1 MFCMRVKCFVFVMCR
16 QTVINSCGVF
26 LCYCRWQSHVF
37 FPAHFL
43 WRYTSNCYNILR
55 LFWTTQI
62 LCQLSIFI
70 LLSSLYVCMCG
81 RKKKTFGI
89 ANVFNVCI
97 EKRVLPCGLLSIH
110 TKTIEL
116 QWQYKF
122 TLFPTNIPT
131 SFIVCSLV
139 HFWLFCELK
148 PRKMFYIF
156 FCTFIF
162 CCLRVFQRIFFFFLL
177 FSHFSC
183 HAIGYRN
190 VQRMNESECIRAT
203 PWCDCQFVFSFFFFF
218 SFSSLLF
225 AWKQKV
231 FLAYVT
237 TS

>member
-1 MFCMRVKCFVFVMCR
+1 MFVFYIESFSAAAATVYAAAARLYRDGDPISGYVLYACEMFCIRYVPTNCYKFMRCIPLLLSMTKPC
-16 QTVINSCGVF
+16 
-26 LCYCRWQSHVF
+26 F

-131 SFIVCSLV
+131 SFIICSLV

-162 CCLRVFQRIFFFFLL
+162 CCLRVF
-177 FSHFSC
+177 
-183 HAIGYRN
+183 
-190 VQRMNESECIRAT
+190 
-203 PWCDCQFVFSFFFFF
+203 
-218 SFSSLLF
+218 
-225 AWKQKV
+225 
-231 FLAYVT
+231 
-237 TS
+237 